1 MVTTNG
7 HVSAPAADSPSGYSV
22 VQGSPGWLSGRRGLV
37 VGAAIAA
44 ATAALALG
52 QHWLVVADLVP
63 LLFVL
68 PCAMMMLHCMK
79 GMKGMKRETQTDGA
93 QTPLQN
99 ASNPPASEV
108 KPTESVGWAG

>member
-7 HVSAPAADSPSGYSV
+7 HVSAPAADSSSGYSV
-22 VQGSPGWLSGRRGLV
+22 VQGSPDWLGGRRGLV

-52 QHWLVVADLVP
+52 QHWLAVADLVP

-68 PCAMMMLHCMK
+68 PCAVMMFHCMK
-79 GMKGMKRETQTDGA
+79 GMKREAQTDGA
-93 QTPLQN
+93 QTSLPN

-108 KPTESVGWAG
+108 KPTEPAGWAG

>member
-22 VQGSPGWLSGRRGLV
+22 VQGSPGWLNGRRGLV
-37 VGAAIAA
+37 VGAATAA

-52 QHWLVVADLVP
+52 QHWLAVADLMS

-68 PCAMMMLHCMK
+68 PCALMMFHCMK
-79 GMKGMKRETQTDGA
+79 GMKREAQTDGA
-93 QTPLQN
+93 HTSLQS
-99 ASNPPASEV
+99 ASNLSASEV
-108 KPTESVGWAG
+108 KPTERAGWAA